1 MSGEV
6 EAASAGLLDASA
18 LDASALDASALDAS
32 ALDAS
37 TEPAVM
43 AGALEC
49 SGTCGGPDGALP

>member
-1 MSGEV
+1 LSGEV
-6 EAASAGLLDASA
+6 EAASAGL